1 LWNRIY
7 RDILYGKSSV
17 GSGDKV
23 ARKPKIQLYDT
34 TLRDGAQSAG
44 ISFSVEDKLKIAKRL
59 GEIGIHFVEG
69 GWPGSNPKDTEFFA
83 RARNLD
89 LGRATLVAFGSTR
102 RVDTRAKSDPNLR
115 ALRDSGTKVV
125 TLVGKSWDLH
135 VTDVLQTTLEQNLKL
150 IADSVHYIKSGGQS
164 VFFDAE
170 HFFDGYKRNSRYALL
185 TIEAAAKAGADCVV
199 LCDTNGGALPG
210 EVTAAV
216 KAAKKIGIPLGIHAH
231 NDGELAVAN
240 TLAAVEAGVIQVQGT
255 INGYGERSGN
265 ANLCSIIPAL
275 KLKMGI
281 DCISDENLARLTDV
295 SRYVSELANIIPDP
309 HLPYVG
315 ASAFTHKAGIHVSGL
330 VKHEESYQ
338 HIDPDLVGNRSRV
351 LVSELS
357 GISNVTY
364 KAKELGLDIPKGERA
379 RAVLEQIKA
388 LEKRGFQYEGAEA
401 SFELLLRR
409 TNPDYQPPFELVD
422 FMVVVEKHRRTPIV
436 SDRMEDMLS
445 EAMVKVR
452 VKGEVIHT
460 AAEGNGPVNALD
472 AALRKT
478 LLQFY
483 PSLSAVKLMDYKVR
497 ILEESDGTKSQ
508 VRVLIESSDGEH
520 AWHTVGSSTNI
531 IEASWIALAD
541 SLEYWLLRYGLASSK
556 RSARRSS

>member
-1 LWNRIY
+1 
-7 RDILYGKSSV
+7 
-17 GSGDKV
+17 V

-34 TLRDGAQSAG
+34 TLRDGAQRAG

-69 GWPGSNPKDTEFFA
+69 GWPGANPKDTEFFA

-89 LGRATLVAFGSTR
+89 LGRAVLIAFGSTR

-115 ALRDSGTKVV
+115 ALKESGTRVV
-125 TLVGKSWDLH
+125 TLVGKSWNLH

-150 IADSVHYIKSGGQS
+150 IADSVRYIKSGGRS

-170 HFFDGYKRNSRYALL
+170 HFFDGYKRNSRYALR
-185 TIEAAAKAGADCVV
+185 TIKAAAEAGADCIV

-216 KAAKKIGIPLGIHAH
+216 VAAKKAGIPLGIHAH

-240 TLAAVEAGVIQVQGT
+240 TLAAVEAGVTQVQGT

-357 GISNVTY
+357 GLSNITY
-364 KAKELGLDIPKGERA
+364 KARELGLDIPKGERA
-379 RAVLEQIKA
+379 RAVLEQVKA
-388 LEKRGFQYEGAEA
+388 LEKQGFQYEGAEA

-409 TNPDYQPPFELVD
+409 TDPDYQPPFELVD

-460 AAEGNGPVNALD
+460 AAEGNGPVDALD

-520 AWHTVGSSTNI
+520 DWRTVGSSTNI

-541 SLEYWLLRYGLASSK
+541 SMEYWLLRYGLASSK
-556 RSARRSS
+556 KPTRRSS